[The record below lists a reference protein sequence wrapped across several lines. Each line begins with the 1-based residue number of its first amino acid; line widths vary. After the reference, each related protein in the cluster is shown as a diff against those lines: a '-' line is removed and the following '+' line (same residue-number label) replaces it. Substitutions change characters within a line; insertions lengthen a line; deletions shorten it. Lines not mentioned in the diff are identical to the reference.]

1 MKLGDMVEEVV
12 LQAGRLARDA
22 VRIVARHPRFAAV
35 LVAGVGVSSP
45 LTGAV
50 GASPL
55 AGSSWGDW
63 LRGAALVLLA
73 LALHLLLRA
82 TVRKAGDRD
91 DGMMGD
97 RDDGF
102 SFEATAE
109 APWVKQPIAVEIYDE
124 AYWRLGGPGR
134 PELVA
139 VQRRRIRW
147 SGLELPPEPGDM
159 PWPEKGFGVEPP
171 V

>member
-1 MKLGDMVEEVV
+1 
-12 LQAGRLARDA
+12 
-22 VRIVARHPRFAAV
+22 
-35 LVAGVGVSSP
+35 
-45 LTGAV
+45 
-50 GASPL
+50 
-55 AGSSWGDW
+55 
-63 LRGAALVLLA
+63 VLLA
-73 LALHLLLRA
+73 LTLHLVLRE

-91 DGMMGD
+91 DGLMGDRDDGLMGD

-102 SFEATAE
+102 SLEATAE

-124 AYWRLGGPGR
+124 AYCRLGGPGQ

-159 PWPEKGFGVEPP
+159 PSPEKGFDVEPP